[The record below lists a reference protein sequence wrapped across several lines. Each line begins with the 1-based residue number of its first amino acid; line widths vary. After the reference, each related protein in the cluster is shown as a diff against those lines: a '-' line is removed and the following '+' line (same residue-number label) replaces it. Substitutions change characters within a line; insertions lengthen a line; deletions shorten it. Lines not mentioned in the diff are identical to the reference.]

1 MFIVLFLFNIIFCE
15 LYIELGMVN
24 IKNGFIFKLNN
35 IVLKGRYNYV
45 IL

>member
-1 MFIVLFLFNIIFCE
+1 MIYMNK
-15 LYIELGMVN
+15 ELGMVN